1 MKAIE
6 PRYYIVSPKPGRLS
20 RLAWTGSP
28 AETAF
33 VPARRSRRFM
43 GGAGCDY
50 RRFRLGTHAANPPTA
65 QVLYAGRHRTE
76 SPRLLVCRI
85 AESRTL
91 LQLKQDWDG
100 AGSESIREETWQRAV
115 EFLRRQAE
123 LIRQRLEIEIDAPD
137 ILPGP
142 DASIDLHWD
151 REDFELLVNIPA
163 DPKQM
168 AGFYGDDRGV
178 IRQKGTFDPSRLN
191 DALLAWFVKP
201 R

>member
-6 PRYYIVSPKPGRLS
+6 PSYYLVSPKSVHLS
-20 RLAWTGSP
+20 RSAWTGSP

-33 VPARRSRRFM
+33 VPARRLRRFM
-43 GGAGCDY
+43 AGAGCDY
-50 RRFRLGTHAANPPTA
+50 RRFRLGTHMSNLPTA
-65 QVLYAGRHRTE
+65 RVLYSGRHRTE
-76 SPRLLVCRI
+76 SPRQLACRI

-91 LQLKQDWDG
+91 LQLQHDWDG
-100 AGSESIREETWQRAV
+100 EGSEPINEDTWKRAV
-115 EFLRRQAE
+115 DFLQKQAT
-123 LIRQRLEIEIDAPD
+123 LVRSRSGLEIDAPD

-151 REDFELLVNIPA
+151 RKDFELLVNIPA
-163 DPKQM
+163 DPKKM

-191 DALLAWFVKP
+191 EALLAWFVKP